1 MLAVETGLSVLLS
14 WGDQGFGDELFW
26 AALRT
31 LEIAMMGYL
40 LGLAIGLLG
49 ANGKLAGPLWL
60 RHGLVAYTTIFR
72 ALPELILIML
82 LYYAGTG
89 ALNKLLAALG
99 LGAVE
104 LGGFAAAVLVLG
116 IVQGAYST
124 EVLRAAIL
132 AVPRGQ
138 LEAAQSLGMPPLM
151 SFNRIM
157 LPAMLPNAV
166 PGMANLWLNI
176 TKDSALISIVGFGEL
191 ALVTQQVAGATRRYF
206 VIYLISQL
214 IYLLISQISLAGFGA
229 VERRLRRGQALP
241 MAVH

>member
-1 MLAVETGLSVLLS
+1 MLAVETGLNVLLS
-14 WGDQGFGDELFW
+14 WGDQGYGDELIWGAF
-26 AALRT
+26 RT
-31 LEIAMMGYL
+31 LQIAVLGYF
-40 LGLAIGLLG
+40 LGLCIGLLS
-49 ANGKLAGPLWL
+49 ANGKLAGPHWL
-60 RHGLVAYTTIFR
+60 RHVLGAYTTVFR

-82 LYYAGTG
+82 LYYAGTE
-89 ALNKLLAALG
+89 ALNTLLATLG
-99 LGAVE
+99 IGSVQ

-116 IVQGAYST
+116 VVQGAYST

-138 LEAAQSLGMPPLM
+138 LEAAHSLGMSPFL
-151 SFNRIM
+151 SFRRIT

-166 PGMANLWLNI
+166 PGLANLWLNI

-206 VIYLISQL
+206 VVYLISQM
-214 IYLLISQISLAGFGA
+214 IYLLISQVSLAGFLA